1 VPACVVLY
9 YHMYITLAQQ
19 RRLVLIATA
28 VAVTLVGTSM
38 FLLVRAKTAP
48 QTPSHTE
55 PKIQSTTVRPID
67 TSDHVFGNPGAPIV
81 FITYSDFLCPYCRD
95 FYDTMKKTIETYGK
109 DGKVAWVYRHMPI
122 TRLHPHAATYALASE
137 CVSQSAG
144 DRGFWDFA
152 DILHATAT
160 AERVLTSPEL
170 IAFAEQVGVPQS
182 TFTTCM
188 KESLLM
194 DRVEADFTDAINAGA
209 SATPFTVIV
218 TAYQQLPRQGARSYP
233 VVAATVEAMLR
244 NLGAL
249 STTPTTESMPN
260 LFEDIL
266 DDVSQESEGTQLLE
280 GETIE

>member
-1 VPACVVLY
+1 
-9 YHMYITLAQQ
+9 MYITLAQQ
-19 RRLVLIATA
+19 RRMVLIATA
-28 VAVTLVGTSM
+28 LAITLVGASI
-38 FLLVRAKTAP
+38 FFAVRAKSAP
-48 QTPSHTE
+48 QAPTQAE
-55 PKIQSTTVRPID
+55 PKAQSTTVRPID

-81 FITYSDFLCPYCRD
+81 FIVYSDFLCPFCRE
-95 FYDTMKKTIETYGK
+95 FYATMKKTVETYGA
-109 DGKVAWVYRHMPI
+109 DGDVAWVYRHMPI

-144 DRGFWDFA
+144 DRGFWEFA
-152 DILHATAT
+152 DTLHATAT

-170 IAFAEQVGVPQS
+170 IAFAEQAGVPQE
-182 TFTTCM
+182 TFTRCM
-188 KESLLM
+188 KDGFLM

-249 STTPTTESMPN
+249 TAEPTTDAMPN

-266 DDVSQESEGTQLLE
+266 DDVSEESEGTQLLE